1 MRLAHCSR
9 LLLLLFTFAALS
21 ACSMFGERE
30 APETET
36 LGVVE
41 LYQKA
46 HTYMVDGNLDQSE
59 RYYQRLVARFPFG
72 PYSEQAQLDLAYVQY
87 LSHKPDDA
95 YSAINRFI
103 RTYPAQKH
111 IDYAFYLRG
120 LINFDRSAG
129 ISDRMFNRDK
139 SRRDPGFVQQS
150 FDDFSLLVQRY
161 PDSKYAADARQRMVS
176 LRNSLASSELNVALF
191 YLRHHAYIGAVN
203 RAEYIVEHYQS
214 SPQTADALA
223 IMAKSYRLL
232 GRDELANDTEKVLK
246 LNYPQHAY
254 LQDPEDWPGQ
264 PSVWWRMIPFSDN
277 S

>member
-1 MRLAHCSR
+1 MRLIHYSR
-9 LLLLLFTFAALS
+9 LLFLLVVLASLG
-21 ACSMFGERE
+21 ACSIFSERD

-46 HTYMVDGNLDQSE
+46 HSYMVDGNLDQAE
-59 RYYQRLVARFPFG
+59 LYYQRLVARFPFG
-72 PYSEQAQLDLAYVQY
+72 TYSEQAQLDLAYVQY
-87 LSHKPDDA
+87 KGNKPDDA

-120 LINFDRSAG
+120 LINFNRSAG
-129 ISDRMFNRDK
+129 FSDRLFNRDK
-139 SRRDPGFVQQS
+139 ASRDPGFVQQS
-150 FDDFSLLVQRY
+150 FDDFSLLVRRF

-176 LRNSLASSELNVALF
+176 LRNSLARSELGVAMF
-191 YLRHHAYIGAVN
+191 YLRRHAYIGAVN

-223 IMAKSYRLL
+223 VMAKSYHLL
-232 GRDELANDTEKVLK
+232 GRDQLAKDVETVLQ

-254 LQDPEDWPGQ
+254 LQNPKDWPGN
-264 PSVWWRMIPFSDN
+264 PSLWMRLIPFSDN
-277 S
+277 G

>member
-1 MRLAHCSR
+1 MRLIHYSR
-9 LLLLLFTFAALS
+9 LLLLLVVLASLG
-21 ACSMFGERE
+21 ACSVFSERD

-46 HTYMVDGNLDQSE
+46 HSYMVDGNLDQAE
-59 RYYQRLVARFPFG
+59 LYYQRLVARFPFG
-72 PYSEQAQLDLAYVQY
+72 TYSEQAQLDLAYVQY
-87 LSHKPDDA
+87 KGNKPDDA

-120 LINFDRSAG
+120 LINFNRSAG
-129 ISDRMFNRDK
+129 FSDRLFNRDK
-139 SRRDPGFVQQS
+139 ASRDPGFVQQS
-150 FDDFSLLVQRY
+150 FDDFSLLVRRF

-176 LRNSLASSELNVALF
+176 LRNSLARSELGVAMF
-191 YLRHHAYIGAVN
+191 YLRRHAYIGAVN
-203 RAEYIVEHYQS
+203 RAEYIIEHYQS

-223 IMAKSYRLL
+223 VMAKSYHLL
-232 GRDELANDTEKVLK
+232 GRDQLAKDVETVLQ

-254 LQDPEDWPGQ
+254 LQDPKDWPGN
-264 PSVWWRMIPFSDN
+264 PSLWMRLIPFSDN